1 MESNATDKPVPREIT
16 ALLSDERLILRETQ
30 RAVTPFGGVAV
41 FISFLGKI
49 GLVKA
54 VREHMPIRWRSPNH
68 IDPTSTFT
76 AFLLSVLVGAR
87 RFAHASLLRGD
98 RALHALMGL
107 ERFPTDDTIRN
118 LFRAF
123 GMGQVQRLYEPLAEW
138 QMQRLPQREE
148 GYTLDLDATVFE
160 RYGQQEGSLKGHNP
174 RQHGRPSHHPLL
186 AVLNEA
192 HFLLHGWLR
201 SGNCGTSRGV
211 EEFLKEAL
219 ALWGQREKIRLLR
232 ADSGFFD
239 DKLLSFL
246 EQRLL
251 PYIVVARLT
260 PWVKRAAQRVEPWTM
275 LDDDY
280 AVGEFRIQLHGWSAE
295 RRLVAIREQV
305 REGRDS
311 VGRKLIDVPGYTLP
325 RLRHPLRR
333 PSAGDL
339 AGLQS
344 ARRHGKPH
352 RRVAA
357 RPGRRWLLPE
367 TVFRHRGR
375 LSRRVTTVQLTGRV
389 PARGWF
395 ADLSRARYHPDS
407 GPHLRGNSWA
417 DRPPTGDSSV
427 GKLGRTEDENS
438 LAGQHL
444 ELANPNFAEVG
455 SGAHN
460 LIPNRS
466 PNHFPNPRTG
476 RSINVQ
482 LRNSG

>member
-16 ALLSDERLILRETQ
+16 AVLSDERLILRETQ

-49 GLVKA
+49 GFVKA

-76 AFLLSVLVGAR
+76 AFLISVLVGAR

-138 QMQRLPQREE
+138 QMQRLPQRED
-148 GYTLDLDATVFE
+148 GYTLDLDSTVFE

-174 RQHGRPSHHPLL
+174 RKHGRPSHHPLL
-186 AVLNEA
+186 AVLSEA

-260 PWVKRAAQRVEPWTM
+260 PWVKRAAQRVEQWTM

-280 AVGEFRIQLHGWSAE
+280 AVGEFRIQLHGWSTE
-295 RRLVAIREQV
+295 RRFVVIREQV

-311 VGRKLIDVPGYTLP
+311 VGRKLIDVPGYTFRVFVTSCGDP
-325 RLRHPLRR
+325 PEEIWRGYNRR
-333 PSAGDL
+333 ADMENRIAELKHDL
-339 AGLQS
+339 GADGFCMKQFFATEAAFRAVLLLFNLLAEFQRAAGLPVYRAPATIRTQVLTCG
-344 ARRHGKPH
+344 AVLGR
-352 RRVAA
+352 A
-357 RPGRRWLLPE
+357 GRRLVLHLSDSWGGLKTRIPLLDSILNWQIP
-367 TVFRHRGR
+367 TSPK
-375 LSRRVTTVQLTGRV
+375 LD
-389 PARGWF
+389 PA
-395 ADLSRARYHPDS
+395 
-407 GPHLRGNSWA
+407 
-417 DRPPTGDSSV
+417 
-427 GKLGRTEDENS
+427 
-438 LAGQHL
+438 
-444 ELANPNFAEVG
+444 
-455 SGAHN
+455 
-460 LIPNRS
+460 LI
-466 PNHFPNPRTG
+466 T
-476 RSINVQ
+476 
-482 LRNSG
+482 